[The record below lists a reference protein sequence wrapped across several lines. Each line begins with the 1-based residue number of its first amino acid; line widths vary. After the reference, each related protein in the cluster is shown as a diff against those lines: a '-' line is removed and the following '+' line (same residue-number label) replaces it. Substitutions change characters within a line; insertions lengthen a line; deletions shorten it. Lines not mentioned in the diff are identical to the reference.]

1 MVRNRFHNKLHNFT
15 KSFDEN
21 KMEFWWY
28 FDGITARVFM
38 ITLLITPAPLVQL
51 REIKVHKGKNK
62 KKKQKEQTAWEYIY
76 LQYTEK
82 YLVISNA
89 RLFGKT

>member
-51 REIKVHKGKNK
+51 REIKVHKGKKKQTTK
-62 KKKQKEQTAWEYIY
+62 KKTKKNKQHENIY
-76 LQYTEK
+76 TCSILK
-82 YLVISNA
+82 NI
-89 RLFGKT
+89 